1 MRRVFLRAY
10 SAACGAPA
18 KRTPRASTPPNQAN
32 SATATATTAATAA
45 SGGDVLEHEDEQE
58 EIEGVERPAEIAGD
72 DGVALARVQRAQVR
86 PGADQVRDQM
96 SRMTMGMSR
105 PAGGPFTTCDPEK
118 SRRAA

>member
-18 KRTPRASTPPNQAN
+18 KRTPRASAPPNQAN

-72 DGVALARVQRAQVR
+72 DGVALARVQRAQVGD
-86 PGADQVRDQM
+86 GARAGVQNDHGDD
-96 SRMTMGMSR
+96 
-105 PAGGPFTTCDPEK
+105 PAAGDGLSTICGVEK
-118 SRRAA
+118 SGRAA